1 MANSAEHRLH
11 DLIEGFDTAML
22 VTNIAKGNLHA
33 RPMGVAEI
41 TELGEIYFVTAARSA
56 KVKEIQQNSALTL
69 IFQSRLKFVSLHGNG
84 AVVEDRALIDRLW
97 SEAWKVWFPKGK
109 TDPSLRIIKVLPKE
123 AEYWDSTGTQGIS
136 YAFEA
141 AKAYI
146 RGETPDV
153 SEKQHGK
160 ISL

>member
-1 MANSAEHRLH
+1 M
-11 DLIEGFDTAML
+11 
-22 VTNIAKGNLHA
+22 
-33 RPMGVAEI
+33 
-41 TELGEIYFVTAARSA
+41 
-56 KVKEIQQNSALTL
+56 
-69 IFQSRLKFVSLHGNG
+69 
-84 AVVEDRALIDRLW
+84 IDRIW

-109 TDPSLRIIKVLPKE
+109 TDPSLRIIKVLAEE
-123 AEYWDSTGTQGIS
+123 AEYWDSTGAQGIS

-146 RGETPDV
+146 KGETPDV